1 MAALPSSEREL
12 YVEMRQRYQSNFC
25 GKERSNH
32 SLLFLRAADSYRI
45 IDVL

>member
-1 MAALPSSEREL
+1 MAALPSSARAL

-32 SLLFLRAADSYRI
+32 YYFYEQQTRI
-45 IDVL
+45 IV